1 MLRKNVKSGVLVV
14 VELGA
19 EWPSWVS
26 ELAGFRRVMTQE
38 EGEGPEAFAAR
49 ARSTERSLFPKSV
62 AEKSVALLCNE
73 RTDAA
78 AMTSRVAVA
87 SHFLDGRGSGRAF
100 FAAKSSSSGRL
111 RHALSNVVTELGQAH
126 QGRVAVRF
134 GSDRDASASG
144 SVQNVA

>member
-1 MLRKNVKSGVLVV
+1 MLRKNVKSGVLVI

-26 ELAGFRRVMTQE
+26 ELAGFRRVLTQE
-38 EGEGPEAFAAR
+38 EGEAPEAFAAR

-78 AMTSRVAVA
+78 AMTSRVAMA
-87 SHFLDGRGSGRAF
+87 SHFLDARNGLGRAF
-100 FAAKSSSSGRL
+100 FAAQSSSSGRL

-126 QGRVAVRF
+126 EGRVAVRF
-134 GSDRDASASG
+134 GSDRDAAG
-144 SVQNVA
+144 PVQNVA

>member
-26 ELAGFRRVMTQE
+26 DIAGFRRVLTQE
-38 EGEGPEAFAAR
+38 EGEAPEAFAAR
-49 ARSTERSLFPKSV
+49 ARRTERSLFPRSV
-62 AEKSVALLCNE
+62 AQKTLALLCNE

-87 SHFLDGRGSGRAF
+87 AHVLDGRDGSGRAL
-100 FAAKSSSSGRL
+100 FAANASSSGRL
-111 RHALSNVVTELGQAH
+111 RHALSSAVAELGQAH
-126 QGRVAVRF
+126 EGRVAVRF
-134 GSDRDASASG
+134 DSDRDAG
-144 SVQNVA
+144 TPVQNVA